1 MKSTGPRV
9 RPTTAPWP
17 VLDVQALL
25 GHVRVLSQ
33 QFPHRHAGEEDE
45 LHAAEYIAARLR
57 EVGLTVDVLETPV
70 MGWELTSTPRL
81 ELLTPDQQELE
92 CAPFIF
98 SGSTP
103 AHGLEGELRY
113 IGRSFMAGGFEWEK
127 YAIVDAA
134 GQWKAFVAGRTD
146 GPAIAQCGPPAGL
159 AGGADTPL
167 YLAGV
172 RHR

>member
-1 MKSTGPRV
+1 MEKK
-9 RPTTAPWP
+9 TASSP
-17 VLDVQALL
+17 LDAHTQAT
-25 GHVRVLSQ
+25 Q
-33 QFPHRHAGEEDE
+33 QSIEGTCP
-45 LHAAEYIAARLR
+45 
-57 EVGLTVDVLETPV
+57 
-70 MGWELTSTPRL
+70 
-81 ELLTPDQQELE
+81 
-92 CAPFIF
+92 F